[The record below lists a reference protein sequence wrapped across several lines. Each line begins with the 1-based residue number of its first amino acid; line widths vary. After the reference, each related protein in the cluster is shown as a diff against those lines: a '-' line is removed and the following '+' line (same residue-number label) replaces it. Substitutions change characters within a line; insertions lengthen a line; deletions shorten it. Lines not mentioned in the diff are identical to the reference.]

1 MSYPAPPPPEQP
13 ATHLFTQPDVYVPG
27 VAPVSAPPPAT
38 PPTPRARG
46 RRSLLLILGGAL
58 VVLILAIAGGV
69 LGGRVVGENAARS
82 AESAR
87 VEKIVAAFDGK
98 RDYELYDVTTDDDTD
113 GEGVLRRVLRSAGIS
128 GDLIDYYYASGV
140 EAAISLNLDSGQLPE
155 SDCRALAGSLL
166 YVLNAADQN
175 VGIVRLESSDF
186 DTRCSSRTPI
196 NPASTR

>member
-13 ATHLFTQPDVYVPG
+13 AAHLLSQPDGYAPG
-27 VAPVSAPPPAT
+27 VATVSAPPPAV
-38 PPTPRARG
+38 PPSSHSRG
-46 RRSLLLILGGAL
+46 RRSLILILVGAL
-58 VVLILAIAGGV
+58 VALVLAIAGGV
-69 LGGRVVGENAARS
+69 LGGRVVGENSARS
-82 AESAR
+82 AESTR
-87 VEKIVAAFDGK
+87 VEKVLAAFDGK
-98 RDYELYDVTTDDDTD
+98 RDYELYDVKTDDDSD

-128 GDLIDYYYASGV
+128 VDLIDYYYESGADV
-140 EAAISLNLDSGQLPE
+140 SISLNLDSGQLSE